1 MEILVILMLG
11 AIFLAITMFIVSFV
25 MLRKRHNDKVYSR
38 GDNDLY
44 IDDDNDDEEEDTDF
58 SFANLF
64 GLNENNQEEKE
75 DEFLVAEEIEALE
88 QQEDTSINEIEDREV
103 EIEEVEDV
111 QEEQVLDNAEQDM
124 VILDNQEENIQD
136 VVNILINK
144 RNYVFLANDNVVN
157 KGEHIKV
164 LLNKKIYF
172 GVVTKANYERDIDSL
187 KVKPRK
193 LVIIKDNK
201 NTKKEESVD
210 LEDDLVFIPKK
221 KQK

>member
-25 MLRKRHNDKVYSR
+25 MIRKRHTDKAYAQ
-38 GDNDLY
+38 GDNEYYVDG
-44 IDDDNDDEEEDTDF
+44 DDDEEDDDTDF

-64 GLNENNQEEKE
+64 GLKENVQKEKE
-75 DEFLVAEEIEALE
+75 DEYLVEEEIETLE
-88 QQEDTSINEIEDREV
+88 QPEDTSINEIENRDIQ
-103 EIEEVEDV
+103 IEEVEDKNDMNQV
-111 QEEQVLDNAEQDM
+111 VVIPDTVKESEEDIQE
-124 VILDNQEENIQD
+124 

-144 RNYVFLANDNVVN
+144 RNYVFLANNNSVN

-172 GVVTKANYERDIDSL
+172 GVVTKGNYERDINGL

-201 NTKKEESVD
+201 NSKKEEFVD
-210 LEDDLVFIPKK
+210 LEDDLIFIPKK

>member
-25 MLRKRHNDKVYSR
+25 MIRKRHTDKAYAQ
-38 GDNDLY
+38 GDNEYYVDG
-44 IDDDNDDEEEDTDF
+44 DDDEEDDDTDF

-64 GLNENNQEEKE
+64 GLNENVQKEKE
-75 DEFLVAEEIEALE
+75 DEYLVEEKIETLE
-88 QQEDTSINEIEDREV
+88 QPEDTSINEIENRDIQ
-103 EIEEVEDV
+103 IEEVEDV
-111 QEEQVLDNAEQDM
+111 KDMDVVVMPNEEEESQED
-124 VILDNQEENIQD
+124 IQE

-144 RNYVFLANDNVVN
+144 RNYVFLANNNSVN

-172 GVVTKANYERDIDSL
+172 GVVTKGNYERDINGL

-201 NTKKEESVD
+201 NSKKEEFVD
-210 LEDDLVFIPKK
+210 LDDDLIFIPKK

>member
-11 AIFLAITMFIVSFV
+11 AIFLAITMFIVSFI
-25 MLRKRHNDKVYSR
+25 MIRKRHTDKAYAQ
-38 GDNDLY
+38 GDNEYYVDG
-44 IDDDNDDEEEDTDF
+44 DDDEDGDTDF

-64 GLNENNQEEKE
+64 GLNENVQDEKE
-75 DEFLVAEEIEALE
+75 DEYLVEEEIETLE
-88 QQEDTSINEIEDREV
+88 QPEGTSINEIENRDIQ
-103 EIEEVEDV
+103 IEESEDV
-111 QEEQVLDNAEQDM
+111 KDMDVVVMPNVEEESEEDIQE
-124 VILDNQEENIQD
+124 

-144 RNYVFLANDNVVN
+144 RNYVFLANNNSVN

-172 GVVTKANYERDIDSL
+172 GVVTKGNYERDINGL

-201 NTKKEESVD
+201 NSKKEEFVD
-210 LEDDLVFIPKK
+210 LEDDLIFIPKK

>member
-1 MEILVILMLG
+1 MLG
-11 AIFLAITMFIVSFV
+11 
-25 MLRKRHNDKVYSR
+25 
-38 GDNDLY
+38 
-44 IDDDNDDEEEDTDF
+44 
-58 SFANLF
+58 LF
-64 GLNENNQEEKE
+64 
-75 DEFLVAEEIEALE
+75 
-88 QQEDTSINEIEDREV
+88 
-103 EIEEVEDV
+103 
-111 QEEQVLDNAEQDM
+111 
-124 VILDNQEENIQD
+124 
-136 VVNILINK
+136 INK
-144 RNYVFLANDNVVN
+144 RNYVFLANDSFVN